1 MRLVIQTDVNGK
13 HSTRQ
18 RIDQPPEINTS
29 VAPFEISKCAESTQ
43 MRKTGSL
50 RPHDQFWL
58 VIWGTL
64 RRNARV
70 RRVARILP
78 PERGMIKT
86 AEYTACPRKG
96 P

>member
-13 HSTRQ
+13 QSTRQ

-50 RPHDQFWL
+50 RPHDQLWI

-64 RRNARV
+64 RRV
-70 RRVARILP
+70 S
-78 PERGMIKT
+78 EG
-86 AEYTACPRKG
+86 
-96 P
+96 

>member
-1 MRLVIQTDVNGK
+1 MRT
-13 HSTRQ
+13 
-18 RIDQPPEINTS
+18 
-29 VAPFEISKCAESTQ
+29 
-43 MRKTGSL
+43 TGSL
-50 RPHDQFWL
+50 RPHDQFWI

-96 P
+96 YVPEEVCRFSNFRCAHINLLTIF